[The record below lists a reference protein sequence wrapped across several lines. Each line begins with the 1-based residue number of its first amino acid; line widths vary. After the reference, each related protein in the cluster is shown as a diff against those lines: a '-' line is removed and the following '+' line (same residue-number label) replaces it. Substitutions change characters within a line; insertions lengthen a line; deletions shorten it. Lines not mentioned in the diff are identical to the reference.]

1 MTTPVALTGRTVH
14 VTDADGTVRD
24 WLVSP
29 AWALPCTDLDRFL
42 DAEGAPWLD
51 ARFSDG
57 LPSSEEGR
65 WVLTQG
71 PDVAPLKERMLAAH
85 AIDDAQAL
93 PAIVEGGT
101 VVWSAFSTTHTGE
114 WRRVRTGWDGY
125 ADWSAFCFTPEYRAS
140 IAATVL
146 ETDQAEWRTIEVHTT
161 GPFVLWL
168 DGEIVL
174 RGGTVS
180 YMEPEVHSVRVR
192 LHSRATTVH
201 LATWQV
207 AFREVRH
214 VVRLR
219 VVGLPVRVVIPSPG
233 ADETAARLAE
243 SVLSRIGSTS
253 WALESAEAALTA
265 PAGVALRV
273 RVGDGPWQHTVAD
286 ATGTARYSLGAAE
299 EVEDEGADTER
310 SAGAS
315 MLSTG
320 ESIVEVGIDDPR
332 TPQTVRLRVAL
343 LPRDSRERST
353 GTPQQWRDEVLA
365 HMASGDDVRER
376 GVAGVLGRFASDAG
390 TRVTAAD
397 LASARHRV
405 VTRGDCADF
414 EVIALL
420 LAWHAIPAAN
430 WDDGLREQIRR
441 ELTEM
446 KYWITQDGLDAMC
459 YFTENHQFVWHVAE
473 ALAGETFPDDVFS
486 VDGRTGAEHAA
497 DGRVRAAGW
506 IARKLAG
513 GFSEFDSNAYLAID
527 TYALVALIDLGSD
540 DRLREAARA
549 LLDTLLVSLASNAW
563 RGVHGAA
570 HGRSYVH
577 TLRSSRYEETSPLLR
592 LIAGV
597 GTLNDAVLPVTALAL
612 STRYEIPTVVRELA
626 RDEPE
631 SWYGRQVYRGEL
643 AFERDLLARPYRSD
657 LRVLRTP
664 DVCLA
669 SVQDYR
675 SGLPGLQEHLWGAT
689 LGRELQVF
697 VTHPANADTGSAAR
711 PNGWAGHRVLGRV
724 HQHRNVV
731 VHLQRFTST
740 DPRRFTHLWLPTGQV
755 DELVVRGEWIFA
767 RRGEGYVAVATPGGV
782 RAQRAGDVAAQEWLP
797 RDGGAAWVAVVG
809 RAAIDG
815 AFSEWIS
822 ALEGAE
828 FTWHPDGP
836 DDPGVIWTH
845 PDGAAIEATYTGPFL
860 VDGAPEGF
868 THGVPENAPHIVN
881 PALSWEFGQPSVTV
895 QWGGERLDVDVAG
908 ALAKAAEVRDGR

>member
-1 MTTPVALTGRTVH
+1 M
-14 VTDADGTVRD
+14 
-24 WLVSP
+24 
-29 AWALPCTDLDRFL
+29 
-42 DAEGAPWLD
+42 
-51 ARFSDG
+51 
-57 LPSSEEGR
+57 
-65 WVLTQG
+65 
-71 PDVAPLKERMLAAH
+71 
-85 AIDDAQAL
+85 
-93 PAIVEGGT
+93 
-101 VVWSAFSTTHTGE
+101 
-114 WRRVRTGWDGY
+114 
-125 ADWSAFCFTPEYRAS
+125 
-140 IAATVL
+140 
-146 ETDQAEWRTIEVHTT
+146 
-161 GPFVLWL
+161 
-168 DGEIVL
+168 
-174 RGGTVS
+174 
-180 YMEPEVHSVRVR
+180 
-192 LHSRATTVH
+192 
-201 LATWQV
+201 
-207 AFREVRH
+207 
-214 VVRLR
+214 
-219 VVGLPVRVVIPSPG
+219 
-233 ADETAARLAE
+233 
-243 SVLSRIGSTS
+243 
-253 WALESAEAALTA
+253 
-265 PAGVALRV
+265 
-273 RVGDGPWQHTVAD
+273 
-286 ATGTARYSLGAAE
+286 
-299 EVEDEGADTER
+299 
-310 SAGAS
+310 
-315 MLSTG
+315 
-320 ESIVEVGIDDPR
+320 
-332 TPQTVRLRVAL
+332 
-343 LPRDSRERST
+343 
-353 GTPQQWRDEVLA
+353 
-365 HMASGDDVRER
+365 
-376 GVAGVLGRFASDAG
+376 
-390 TRVTAAD
+390 
-397 LASARHRV
+397 
-405 VTRGDCADF
+405 
-414 EVIALL
+414 
-420 LAWHAIPAAN
+420 
-430 WDDGLREQIRR
+430 
-441 ELTEM
+441 
-446 KYWITQDGLDAMC
+446 
-459 YFTENHQFVWHVAE
+459 
-473 ALAGETFPDDVFS
+473 
-486 VDGRTGAEHAA
+486 
-497 DGRVRAAGW
+497 
-506 IARKLAG
+506 
-513 GFSEFDSNAYLAID
+513 
-527 TYALVALIDLGSD
+527 
-540 DRLREAARA
+540 
-549 LLDTLLVSLASNAW
+549 
-563 RGVHGAA
+563 
-570 HGRSYVH
+570 
-577 TLRSSRYEETSPLLR
+577 
-592 LIAGV
+592 
-597 GTLNDAVLPVTALAL
+597 
-612 STRYEIPTVVRELA
+612 RELA